1 MHNDVLRAGK
11 SATLRANFAAVVP
24 DSLVFPDQRAMMG
37 ASYGGIGM
45 TMMME
50 RPATTVRVEVVGA
63 ELRRLREAAGLTLLE
78 ASERVGISVSQL
90 SKLETGKRTQRLE
103 DVASL
108 LTVYEVFGD
117 ERRDLLGMV
126 KNSSD
131 LGYWQTRKNS
141 SIASRVRTLRMLESR
156 ATAVFTLETMLIPGY
171 LQTVPYMRAVMR
183 GGMIEDEEE
192 IDRRVVARLQR
203 QTELRRRSTELTA
216 IVCESA
222 LRAQVGGR
230 VVMRDQLH
238 HLVEAADRPRLT
250 FRVVPTS
257 AGAHPGLSGPFIR
270 LRFGDRPGVV
280 CLTCAGTAMF
290 LEEPDDIEYYK
301 AVMVEMFKAALTHEE
316 SVALVRG
323 IAADLE

>member
-1 MHNDVLRAGK
+1 
-11 SATLRANFAAVVP
+11 
-24 DSLVFPDQRAMMG
+24 
-37 ASYGGIGM
+37 M
-45 TMMME
+45 TMMMG
-50 RPATTVRVEVVGA
+50 RPETTVRIEVVGA
-63 ELRRLREAAGLTLLE
+63 ELRRFREAAGMTLQE
-78 ASERVGISVSQL
+78 ASERVGLSVSHI
-90 SKLETGKRTQRLE
+90 SKLETGKRNQRLE

-108 LTVYEVFGD
+108 LTVYQIFGE

-126 KNSSD
+126 GSSTE
-131 LGYWQTRKNS
+131 LGYWQARKNS
-141 SIASRVRTLRMLESR
+141 SVASRVRTLRMLESR
-156 ATAVFTLETMLIPGY
+156 ATAVFTFETMLIPGY

-222 LRAQVGGR
+222 LRTQIGGR
-230 VVMRDQLH
+230 EVMREQLR
-238 HLVEAADRPRLT
+238 HLVEAAARPRLT
-250 FRVVPTS
+250 FRVVPIS

-280 CLTCAGTAMF
+280 CLACAGTAMF

-301 AVMVEMFKAALTHEE
+301 AVTVEMFKAALTHEE
-316 SVALVRG
+316 SVALTER
-323 IAADLE
+323 IASVLE